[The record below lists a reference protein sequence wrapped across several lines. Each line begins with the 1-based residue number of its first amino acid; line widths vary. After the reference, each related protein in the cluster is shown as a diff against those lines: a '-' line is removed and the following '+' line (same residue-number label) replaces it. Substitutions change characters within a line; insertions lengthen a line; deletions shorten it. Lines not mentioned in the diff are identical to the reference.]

1 MLKDKDYRELE
12 NAISRI
18 YSDIETSL
26 VRRICRWLRMN
37 PDGTLDP
44 EDWRLRKLS
53 GLGVMQVDIR
63 NLLVEESAHNESK
76 VIEAV
81 SKAVDANGK
90 SDIKLYQ
97 AIMEY
102 TKQDKGVVLKIA
114 ASDMQKARI
123 DAVIK
128 NARKALNMTNTLALE
143 ASQQSFLDAVNSA
156 YLRVMEGA
164 YTLDDACWYASK
176 ALARKGLTIAT
187 YNGPTA
193 TNISM
198 DAAVRRNV
206 VTSVAQATAEMSK
219 GMAQDLGFDLVQTS
233 AHVGAR
239 PQHQLWQ
246 GKVFSLSGKSDKYP
260 ALSAPQEAGGTG
272 YGTAEGLCGCNCRHH
287 FFPYAEGFSPAD
299 YGIDISPAENE
310 EIYNATQKQR
320 QYERQIRSWKR
331 TARVAEDQGKTIDA
345 NNATARVRG
354 YQKVLRELCDRYDL
368 PREYA
373 REKV

>member
-1 MLKDKDYRELE
+1 
-12 NAISRI
+12 
-18 YSDIETSL
+18 
-26 VRRICRWLRMN
+26 MN
-37 PDGTLDP
+37 PGGTLDP

-53 GLGVMQVDIR
+53 GLGVMQIDIR
-63 NLLVEESAHNESK
+63 NLLIEESAQNEAK
-76 VIEAV
+76 IIEAV
-81 SKAVDANGK
+81 SKAVEANGK

-97 AIMEY
+97 AILEY
-102 TKQDKGVVLKIA
+102 KKQDKGLVLKVA
-114 ASDMQKARI
+114 ASEIQKNRI
-123 DAVIK
+123 EGVIK

-143 ASQQSFLDAVNSA
+143 ASQQCFLDSVNSA

-164 YTLDDACWYASK
+164 YTLDDAVWYASK

-187 YNGPTA
+187 YNGPTS

-219 GMAQDLGFDLVQTS
+219 GMAQDLGLDLVQTS

-239 PQHQLWQ
+239 PQHQVWQ

-320 QYERQIRSWKR
+320 LYERDIRSWKR
-331 TARVAEDQGKTIDA
+331 TEKVAEDNGKSHDIK
-345 NNATARVRG
+345 TARERIRG
-354 YQKVLRELCDRYDL
+354 YQKALRELCDKYNL

-373 REKV
+373 RERV

>member
-1 MLKDKDYRELE
+1 MLRDKDYRDLE

-63 NLLVEESAHNESK
+63 NLLVEESAQNEAK
-76 VIEAV
+76 IIEAV
-81 SKAVDANGK
+81 SKAVETNSK
-90 SDIKLYQ
+90 SDLKLYQ
-97 AIMEY
+97 AILEY
-102 TKQDKGVVLKIA
+102 TKQDKGLVLKVA
-114 ASDMQKARI
+114 ASEMQKNRI
-123 DAVIK
+123 EGVIK

-143 ASQQSFLDAVNSA
+143 ASQQCFLDSVNSA

-164 YTLDDACWYASK
+164 YTLDDAVWYASK
-176 ALARKGLTIAT
+176 ALARRGLTIAT
-187 YNGPTA
+187 YNNLKA

-219 GMAQDLGFDLVQTS
+219 GMAQDLGLDLVQTS
-233 AHVGAR
+233 AHIGAR
-239 PQHQLWQ
+239 PQHQVWQ

-287 FFPYAEGFSPAD
+287 FFPYAEGFRPTD

-310 EIYNATQKQR
+310 EIYNASQKQR

-331 TARVAEDQGKTIDA
+331 TEKVAEDNGKSQDIK
-345 NNATARVRG
+345 TARERIRG
-354 YQKVLRELCDRYDL
+354 YQKALRELCDEYNL

-373 REKV
+373 RERV

>member
-37 PDGTLDP
+37 PGGTLDP

-63 NLLVEESAHNESK
+63 NLLVEESAQNEAK
-76 VIEAV
+76 IIEAV
-81 SKAVDANGK
+81 SKAVEVNGK

-102 TKQDKGVVLKIA
+102 TKQDKSLVLKVA
-114 ASDMQKARI
+114 ASEMQKQRI
-123 DAVIK
+123 EGVIK

-143 ASQQSFLDAVNSA
+143 ASQQCFLDSVNSA

-219 GMAQDLGFDLVQTS
+219 GMAQDLGLDLVQTS

-287 FFPYAEGFSPAD
+287 FFPYAEGFKPTD

-320 QYERQIRSWKR
+320 LYERNIRSWKR
-331 TARVAEDQGKTIDA
+331 TEKVAEDNGKSHDIK
-345 NNATARVRG
+345 TARERIRG
-354 YQKVLRELCDRYDL
+354 YHKALRELCDKYNL

-373 REKV
+373 RERV

>member
-63 NLLVEESAHNESK
+63 NLLVEESVQNESK
-76 VIEAV
+76 IIEAV

-90 SDIKLYQ
+90 SDLKLYQ
-97 AIMEY
+97 AILEY
-102 TKQDKGVVLKIA
+102 KKQDKSIVLKIA

-143 ASQQSFLDAVNSA
+143 ASQQCFLDSVNSA

-164 YTLDDACWYASK
+164 YTLDDAVWYASK

-219 GMAQDLGFDLVQTS
+219 GMAQDLGLDLVQTS
-233 AHVGAR
+233 AHIGAR
-239 PQHQLWQ
+239 PQHQVWQ

-287 FFPYAEGFSPAD
+287 FFPYAEGFKPTD

-320 QYERQIRSWKR
+320 LYERNIRSWKR
-331 TARVAEDQGKTIDA
+331 TEKVAEDNGKSHDIK
-345 NNATARVRG
+345 TARERIRG
-354 YQKVLRELCDRYDL
+354 YQKALRELCDEYNL

-373 REKV
+373 RERV

>member
-37 PDGTLDP
+37 PEGTLDP

-53 GLGVMQVDIR
+53 GLGVMQIDIR
-63 NLLVEESAHNESK
+63 NLLIEESAQNEAK
-76 VIEAV
+76 IIEAV
-81 SKAVDANGK
+81 SKAVEANGK

-97 AIMEY
+97 AILEY
-102 TKQDKGVVLKIA
+102 TKQDKSLVLKVA
-114 ASDMQKARI
+114 ASEMQKNRI
-123 DAVIK
+123 EGVIK

-143 ASQQSFLDAVNSA
+143 ASQQCFLDSVNSA

-164 YTLDDACWYASK
+164 YTLDDAVWYASK

-219 GMAQDLGFDLVQTS
+219 GMAQDLGLDLVQTS
-233 AHVGAR
+233 AHIGAR
-239 PQHQLWQ
+239 PQHQVWQ

-287 FFPYAEGFSPAD
+287 FFPYAEGFRPTD

-320 QYERQIRSWKR
+320 LYERNIRSWKR
-331 TARVAEDQGKTIDA
+331 TEKVAEDNGKSQDIK
-345 NNATARVRG
+345 TARERIRG
-354 YQKVLRELCDRYDL
+354 YQKALRELCDEYNL

-373 REKV
+373 RERV